1 MQVLT
6 ASSPRLAQIVARITA
21 PLAAAPSAPPGRT
34 GTTSDTQMSRSAT
47 ASIGSGSG
55 GAGTLAGALVALRVE
70 VYTAQ
75 AQTQVI
81 RVQDEMLGT
90 LVDLAA

>member
-1 MQVLT
+1 MHVLT
-6 ASSPRLAQIVARITA
+6 PSNPLFAQIAARITA
-21 PLAAAPSAPPGRT
+21 PLSAAPTRASGGA
-34 GTTSDTQMSRSAT
+34 GTTGETETAQFSRAFVGG
-47 ASIGSGSG
+47 GSGR
-55 GAGTLAGALVALRVE
+55 AGTLAGALVALRVE

-90 LVDLAA
+90 LIDLAA

>member
-6 ASSPRLAQIVARITA
+6 PSSPRFAQIAARITA
-21 PLAAAPSAPPGRT
+21 PLSAPLSSAPAT
-34 GTTSDTQMSRSAT
+34 GQAQQSST
-47 ASIGSGSG
+47 SIGNGR
-55 GAGTLAGALVALRVE
+55 AGTLAGALVALRVE

-75 AQTQVI
+75 AQTQVM

-90 LVDLAA
+90 LVDLTA

>member
-1 MQVLT
+1 MHVLT
-6 ASSPRLAQIVARITA
+6 RSSSPFAQIAARITA
-21 PLAAAPSAPPGRT
+21 PLAAPLSGAAAT
-34 GTTSDTQMSRSAT
+34 GEAQRSSRSVEN
-47 ASIGSGSG
+47 GR
-55 GAGTLAGALVALRVE
+55 AGTLAEALVALRVE
-70 VYTAQ
+70 VYSAQ